1 MRRLSRIF
9 QLKIR
14 CVYARLHKLNMN
26 AVCLLQVKEYKYI
39 VRIKTN
45 IHSARILIT
54 NRHIIG
60 LTSSEWKVE
69 SALKMERQSVVI
81 LYILETSRTK
91 RLF

>member
-14 CVYARLHKLNMN
+14 AFTPDYINLISNVCFTTKSQISITIGPLN
-26 AVCLLQVKEYKYI
+26 KDEHY
-39 VRIKTN
+39 
-45 IHSARILIT
+45 SAINFN

-69 SALKMERQSVVI
+69 SALKMERQNVI
-81 LYILETSRTK
+81 LYILEISRTK